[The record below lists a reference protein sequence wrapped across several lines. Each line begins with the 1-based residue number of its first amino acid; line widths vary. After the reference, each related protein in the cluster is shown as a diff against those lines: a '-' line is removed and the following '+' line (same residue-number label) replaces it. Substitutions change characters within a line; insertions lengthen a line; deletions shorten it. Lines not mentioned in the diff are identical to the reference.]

1 MPQGSLPK
9 GQYTSHTDIPQ
20 ARLKRYNSKS
30 SLDGVCQQK
39 ALRSV
44 DLLILL
50 LNVLGDFLE
59 NLMRLEKPTSS
70 VVKQIAPNPPVSV
83 RTSQLAQQGR
93 PLRSRTPPPPHS
105 PLKHSGPSL
114 PHQDGCWLCLS
125 HRRLSPP
132 LAQACQCQAE
142 PCGSLQTRWH
152 SRCTARAAFPRSPCS
167 WPPFRS
173 SALSL

>member
-1 MPQGSLPK
+1 MMLQKMVSRTLNCLEVAGCTGRGRSVPQGSLPK

-59 NLMRLEKPTSS
+59 NLMRLEK
-70 VVKQIAPNPPVSV
+70 NPPV
-83 RTSQLAQQGR
+83 L
-93 PLRSRTPPPPHS
+93 L
-105 PLKHSGPSL
+105 
-114 PHQDGCWLCLS
+114 
-125 HRRLSPP
+125 
-132 LAQACQCQAE
+132 
-142 PCGSLQTRWH
+142 
-152 SRCTARAAFPRSPCS
+152 
-167 WPPFRS
+167 
-173 SALSL
+173 